1 MSSIMCN
8 VIRHESNSENKLGSK
23 VKLPPVTVHPGRIL
37 RRLSE
42 HEVAESVERWLDC
55 FGVNRAGVNTDAFM
69 WHVFSFERF
78 PSVQGVAAQ
87 EQYQLHEAPE
97 YIVVSN
103 DRDEGFTTDVRPTD
117 CSLADWLVFPQN
129 LAWTMAFTHEDGW
142 LGPFFALNPRFKSLN
157 AQNLAKIRKA
167 READQ
172 IRPRPARSH
181 E

>member
-1 MSSIMCN
+1 
-8 VIRHESNSENKLGSK
+8 
-23 VKLPPVTVHPGRIL
+23 
-37 RRLSE
+37 
-42 HEVAESVERWLDC
+42 
-55 FGVNRAGVNTDAFM
+55 M

-129 LAWTMAFTHEDGW
+129 LHGPWHSHTRW
-142 LGPFFALNPRFKSLN
+142 LVRSFLRSQPEVQVPKRAEP
-157 AQNLAKIRKA
+157 AKIRKA
-167 READQ
+167 READH
-172 IRPRPARSH
+172 IVRASPEP
-181 E
+181 